1 MIEPGRDPLLEKL
14 SGLRFWQRGDQ
25 RAPHKPLL
33 LLVALGRVSR
43 GEPRMAEYNQFAD
56 PLRRLLSEFGPPRE
70 PRPEY
75 PFYRLVNDGLWDLE
89 MPGEGV
95 VREALKEN
103 PTDYMLKSRQVSG
116 GFPEEIQSALE
127 SDPGLLRRA
136 AEFILEKHFADTL
149 HDEILSE
156 VGLDL
161 GRELV
166 LRTRRDPAF
175 RRRVLLAYEFRC
187 ALCGFDLQMNHAPIG
202 LDAAHIRWKQ
212 ADGPDA
218 ESNGL
223 ALCTLHHRLFDR
235 GAFTVNEERR
245 ALVSHLVVGSALQPW
260 LMAYH
265 GKEVRRPQEEFQ
277 NPAPE
282 HLDWHGR
289 EVFRSP
295 ARG

>member
-1 MIEPGRDPLLEKL
+1 
-14 SGLRFWQRGDQ
+14 
-25 RAPHKPLL
+25 
-33 LLVALGRVSR
+33 
-43 GEPRMAEYNQFAD
+43 MAEYTQFAD

-75 PFYRLVNDGLWDLE
+75 PFYRLANDGLWDLE

-95 VREALKEN
+95 VREALGDN
-103 PTDYMLKSRQVSG
+103 PTHYTLRSRQVSG

-136 AEFILEKHFADTL
+136 AEFILEEHFADTV

-187 ALCGFDLQMNHAPIG
+187 ALCGFDLQMNHAPVG

-245 ALVSHLVVGSALQPW
+245 AMVSQLVVGRGLEPW

-265 GKEVRRPQEEFQ
+265 GKEIRQPQEESQ

-282 HLDWHGR
+282 HLAWHLR

-295 ARG
+295 SRGGGTGGR